1 MSSLAGTTPLTI
13 IADDLTGALD
23 TAGPFAS
30 TAAPVAVVL
39 GDPENSCGSAA
50 RLASSTET
58 RDLER
63 TAATAAARATAKLR
77 LDRVG
82 RQGVWFKKVDSVL
95 RGHPFDEIVAIADAA
110 GFERIVFA
118 PAFPEQG
125 RRTVH
130 GRQEAQTAN
139 GWAQVGEDLV
149 AGFRARGIAAALRS
163 SGNGWPDER
172 VAVLDASDPADLDR
186 IAIDLMPLLAAE
198 LVLVA
203 GCGGLAEAMAGR
215 PPPQASAP
223 PDLLLIGSPHPV
235 MKEQIVR
242 AAGRVIVSLAA
253 PEATLPPRSGGLPL
267 LVVADKRVTT
277 RASADQCF
285 VWAIERLVERGVRP
299 KRLFVS
305 GGATLSL
312 VAIATGSKGI
322 VCTGRIAPGLPC
334 SRLVEGAW
342 DGCEVTSK
350 SGGFGG
356 KDLLK
361 DLLR

>member
-1 MSSLAGTTPLTI
+1 MSSLAEPTPLTI

-23 TAGPFAS
+23 TAAPFAS
-30 TAAPVAVVL
+30 AAAPVAVVL
-39 GDPENSCGSAA
+39 GDLVSSCGSAA

-58 RDLER
+58 RDFER
-63 TAATAAARATAKLR
+63 TAAMAAARATAKLR

-82 RQGVWFKKVDSVL
+82 RRGVWFKKVDSVL
-95 RGHPFDEIVAIADAA
+95 RGHPFDEIIAIADAA
-110 GFERIVFA
+110 GFERIVLA

-125 RRTVH
+125 RRTVN
-130 GRQEAQTAN
+130 GRQEARTAN
-139 GWAQVGEDLV
+139 GWAPVGEDLV
-149 AGFRARGIAAALRS
+149 AGFRARGIPAALRP
-163 SGNGWPDER
+163 SGDRWPETR
-172 VAVLDASDPADLDR
+172 VVVLDASDPADLDR

-198 LVLVA
+198 PVLVA
-203 GCGGLAEAMAGR
+203 GSGGLAEAIAGR

-235 MKEQIVR
+235 MKEQIAR
-242 AAGRVIVSLAA
+242 AGGQAVVATAGSEIS
-253 PEATLPPRSGGLPL
+253 LPPLSGGHPL
-267 LVVADKRVTT
+267 LLVADERVTT
-277 RASADQCF
+277 RAAADHCF
-285 VWAIERLVERGVRP
+285 VEAIERLVEHGVQP
-299 KRLFVS
+299 KRLFVC

-312 VAIATGSKGI
+312 VAIATGSRGI

-342 DGCEVTSK
+342 GGCEVTSK

>member
-1 MSSLAGTTPLTI
+1 MSSLAGPTPLTI

-23 TAGPFAS
+23 TAGPFALA
-30 TAAPVAVVL
+30 AAPVTVIL
-39 GDPENSCGSAA
+39 GDPEGSCGSAA

-58 RDLER
+58 RELER
-63 TAATAAARATAKLR
+63 TAAMAAARTTATLR

-82 RQGVWFKKVDSVL
+82 RQGLWFKKVDSIL
-95 RGHPFDEIVAIADAA
+95 RGHPFDEIIAIANVA
-110 GFERIVFA
+110 GFERIVLA

-130 GRQEAQTAN
+130 GRQEAQTAT

-149 AGFRARGIAAALRS
+149 AGFRARGIPAALRP
-163 SGNGWPDER
+163 SGDGWPEAR
-172 VAVLDASDPADLDR
+172 VVVLDASDPADLDR

-198 LVLVA
+198 PVLVV
-203 GCGGLAEAMAGR
+203 GSGGLAEAMAGR

-235 MKEQIVR
+235 MKEQIAGVG
-242 AAGRVIVSLAA
+242 GRVVV
-253 PEATLPPRSGGLPL
+253 ATAGSEISLPPLSGGLPL
-267 LVVADKRVTT
+267 LVVPDERITT
-277 RASADQCF
+277 RAAAEKCF
-285 VWAIERLVERGVRP
+285 VRAIKCLVESGVRP

-312 VAIATGSKGI
+312 IAIATGSRGI
-322 VCTGRIAPGLPC
+322 LCTGRIAPGLPC

-342 DGCEVTSK
+342 DSCEVTSK